1 MYVCSGDMYISC
13 DANSEHNFL
22 APSPVPHTA
31 LPDFV
36 MLPLQCEANP
46 FILLGVCTVRCWLD
60 L

>member
-1 MYVCSGDMYISC
+1 MYVCSADMYISC

-46 FILLGVCTVRCWLD
+46 FILLGVCTVRC
-60 L
+60 